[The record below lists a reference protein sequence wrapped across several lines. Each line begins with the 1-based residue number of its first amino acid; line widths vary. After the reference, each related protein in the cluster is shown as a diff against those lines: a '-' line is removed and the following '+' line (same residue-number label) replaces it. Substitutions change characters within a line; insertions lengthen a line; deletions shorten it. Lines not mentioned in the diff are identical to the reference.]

1 MMNETNFEHYK
12 DELLKAA
19 SNNTVSMF
27 YEVETGDKAPSLRK
41 IINWLYQEYVPFT
54 KTEKIILDNTDS
66 KYKWISR
73 DSNGHLFLYECKPD
87 KLNSSYVYSDGG
99 YVYFG
104 EYNHL
109 FESVT
114 FEGGAIQFRE

>member
-54 KTEKIILDNTDS
+54 KTEKIILDNTYN

-73 DSNGHLFLYECKPD
+73 DSNGQLFLYECKPF
-87 KLNSSYVYSDGG
+87 KSHGYYRRSNGSYVFFGG
-99 YVYFG
+99 YD
-104 EYNHL
+104 HL
-109 FESVT
+109 FKNITVDD
-114 FEGGAIQFRE
+114 GPVQFRE